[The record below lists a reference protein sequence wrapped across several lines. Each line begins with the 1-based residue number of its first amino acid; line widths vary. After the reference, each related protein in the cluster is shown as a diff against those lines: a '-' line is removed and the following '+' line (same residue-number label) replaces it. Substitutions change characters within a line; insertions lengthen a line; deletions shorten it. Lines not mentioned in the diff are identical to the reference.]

1 MPYSTFYDENIYQTI
16 KTVLF
21 YIYLIGFGNNLAV
34 YCIFN
39 KEFRSEIFILFKL
52 KLLQTSSHRT

>member
-21 YIYLIGFGNNLAV
+21 YIYLITFFYLNVACLENL
-34 YCIFN
+34 CF
-39 KEFRSEIFILFKL
+39 FLFKNEKKYL
-52 KLLQTSSHRT
+52 KKIFFLWYFK